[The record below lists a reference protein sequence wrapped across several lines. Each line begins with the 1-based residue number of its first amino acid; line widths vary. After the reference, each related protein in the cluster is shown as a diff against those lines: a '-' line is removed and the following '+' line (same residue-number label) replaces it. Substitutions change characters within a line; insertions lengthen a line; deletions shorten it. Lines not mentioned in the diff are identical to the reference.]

1 MPVPNKPFLLSEA
14 NNEFKANQWGSNILT
29 IAQLAVPGWLGELAG
44 KSAFVKTHTVVIG
57 RFELGGFKQYIAI
70 TSGAFESSITPT
82 TLDNI
87 QIDRICADSVDRNS
101 FYIMFRSNFDSGRK
115 MTFQV
120 EGGVVYTGTVPGTPG
135 NQANNFMFYVQN
147 SFELFEALWGKSSNV
162 RLVLL

>member
-1 MPVPNKPFLLSEA
+1 MTVPNKPFWLSQA
-14 NNEFKANQWGSNILT
+14 NNEFKGNQWGSNILSS
-29 IAQLAVPGWLGELAG
+29 AQLAVPGWLGELAG
-44 KSAFVKTHTVVIG
+44 KSAFVKTHTVVMG
-57 RFELGGFKQYIAI
+57 RLEFGSYIEYIAM

-87 QIDRICADSVDRNS
+87 QIDRICTDTVDRNS

-120 EGGVVYTGTVPGTPG
+120 EGGEVYTGTVPGTPG

-147 SFELFEALWGKSSNV
+147 SFELLEALWGKASNV
-162 RLVLL
+162 RLVFL